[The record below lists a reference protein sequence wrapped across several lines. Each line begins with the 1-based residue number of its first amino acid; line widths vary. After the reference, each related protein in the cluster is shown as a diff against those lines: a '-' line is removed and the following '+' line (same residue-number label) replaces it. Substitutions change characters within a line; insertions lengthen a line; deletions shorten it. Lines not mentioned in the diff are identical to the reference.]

1 MWLERNLRQAVHANS
16 WSVPCMH
23 GFSLLTKW
31 ECFDLTWQ
39 ARPQPVELVV
49 EESLTPTE
57 LESTQGSLAKA
68 RLMFSVVLVLL
79 GS

>member
-16 WSVPCMH
+16 W
-23 GFSLLTKW
+23 
-31 ECFDLTWQ
+31 
-39 ARPQPVELVV
+39 
-49 EESLTPTE
+49 
-57 LESTQGSLAKA
+57 ESTQGSLAKA